1 MRRIWALPI
10 VLMIVLAARTPASTE
25 PSAIPRGL
33 PHHFGIGVAALPDSS
48 GIYGWMPKTHIPF
61 DYAYQYLAGGVN
73 TRQGWA
79 TWNSNA
85 TFPLSYARGAHRR
98 GYIPVF
104 TYYMLR
110 QSHGPCDSCPEGQ
123 VDLANLNSPSTMAAL
138 YRDFAMLM
146 KRLGPHTFGGVKG
159 YGRTTIVHVEP
170 DLSGYAEQ
178 AVLQPGQT
186 CHGFC
191 TGEGNDPSL
200 LKASVKSS
208 GVRAVAAYPDTYR
221 GFNMAILHLRDRYA
235 PNVLLAF
242 HVSDWT
248 TGYDIGSQK
257 QPVNAS
263 ALGTKAGAFAAESGV
278 DHSMNGTSTYDL
290 VFNDVADRDAGY
302 YKYVYGS
309 DVFWDRRNVWVPNF
323 HRWERFIG
331 AIHSRTSRPVVVWQ
345 IPLGNQYLAAENN
358 SDGHYQ
364 DNRAEYF
371 FHHTGELVH
380 AGVIALMFGAG
391 NRGSTVNSD
400 GKHDGVTNPAP
411 TCSHDGTGGQ
421 RVCASHVSRVADDDG
436 GYLRMMAKAYYRHPV
451 VLP

>member
-1 MRRIWALPI
+1 LADTFTVMRRIRALP
-10 VLMIVLAARTPASTE
+10 VVLATVIAMSAPASTA
-25 PSAIPRGL
+25 SSRIPRGL

-73 TRQGWA
+73 TGQGWQ
-79 TWNSNA
+79 TWNSKA
-85 TFPLSYARGAHRR
+85 TFPLSYARGAHHH

-110 QSHGPCDSCPEGQ
+110 QSHGPCDSCPEAQ

-146 KRLGPHTFGGVKG
+146 KRLGPHAFGGIKG
-159 YGRTTIVHVEP
+159 YGRTAIVQVEP
-170 DLSGYAEQ
+170 DLSGYAQE
-178 AVLQPGQT
+178 ALLQPSRR
-186 CHGFC
+186 CYGFC
-191 TGEGNDPSL
+191 TGAGNDPSL

-208 GVRAVAAYPDTYR
+208 GVQAAAAYPNAYW
-221 GFNMAILHLRDRYA
+221 GINLAILHLRDQYA

-257 QPVNAS
+257 QPVNAA
-263 ALGTKAGAFAAESGV
+263 ALGKKAGAFAAESGV
-278 DHSMNGTSTYDL
+278 DHSVRGTSTYDL

-309 DVFWDRRNVWVPNF
+309 DVFWDRRNDRVPNF
-323 HRWERFIG
+323 HRWERSIG

-345 IPLGNQYLAAENN
+345 IPLGNQYFRAENN
-358 SDGHYQ
+358 TYGHYQ

-371 FHHTGELVH
+371 FHQTGELVH
-380 AGVIALMFGAG
+380 AGVIALLFGA
-391 NRGSTVNSD
+391 
-400 GKHDGVTNPAP
+400 
-411 TCSHDGTGGQ
+411 
-421 RVCASHVSRVADDDG
+421 
-436 GYLRMMAKAYYRHPV
+436 
-451 VLP
+451 